1 MTEHHPSEPR
11 LPGRTTP
18 TWDMELLV
26 SAASVFTLVQLPG
39 WLDQAYF
46 AARPRLDVAWDVLF
60 RILYTY
66 GKLGLVVLAAAF
78 ALHLA
83 MRAYWIALVGMDS
96 IYPQGVL
103 WDRLRI
109 GPRRRAL
116 LQAQAEPMPA
126 RIERI
131 DNRASIVFALGIT
144 LALLM
149 VLLLGLV
156 LLAYALAVGLDAVF
170 GWDWLLPEGFMLLF
184 VVAAVPYALAYYADR
199 SFGAKLAPGGR
210 AARAIDA
217 VFVLYARLGYGR
229 DGNPTLPLLR
239 SHVGER
245 RMEAITLAAMLGCGL
260 VIAAQVALLK
270 GELAV
275 GDYARWPAAAPGLDD
290 SLVAAHYRDQGTP
303 DDAHAPS
310 IDSAFPR
317 GDYLTVVVPFD
328 PRRHPAQVA
337 RLCPR
342 TWHGADTPARRTG
355 LRACFSRWLG
365 LRLDGRA
372 VTVLPRYFADPR
384 TGQQAIAAV
393 VPIRDLAAG
402 EHELRLALAPH
413 GSPRAPKEPSTYRIA
428 FWR

>member
-1 MTEHHPSEPR
+1 LTDDTPEPR

-39 WLDQAYF
+39 WLDEFYF
-46 AARPRLDVAWDVLF
+46 AARPRLDANWDVLA

-66 GKLGLVVLAAAF
+66 AKLGLLALAAAF

-96 IYPQGVL
+96 IYPGGVL
-103 WDRLRI
+103 WDRLRT

-116 LQAQAEPMPA
+116 SQARAEPMPA

-144 LALLM
+144 FAILMLVVLGVVALAYVVALAL
-149 VLLLGLV
+149 
-156 LLAYALAVGLDAVF
+156 DAAF
-170 GWDWLLPEGFMLLF
+170 GWHWLLPDGFLVMLVAASLPYAIAF
-184 VVAAVPYALAYYADR
+184 VVDR
-199 SFGAKLAPGGR
+199 RLGDRLAPGGR
-210 AARAIDA
+210 VARAIDA
-217 VFVLYARLGYGR
+217 VYAAYARVGYGAG
-229 DGNPTLPLLR
+229 GNPTLALLQ

-245 RMEAITLAAMLGCGL
+245 RISAITLAAMGVLML
-260 VIAAQVALLK
+260 VAVAQASMQQ
-270 GELAV
+270 GAPAV
-275 GDYARWPAAAPGLDD
+275 GDYARWPTAAPGLGD
-290 SLVAAHYRDQGTP
+290 SLVAAHYRDQGAP
-303 DDAHAPS
+303 EDPQLPS

-337 RLCPR
+337 QACPQA
-342 TWHGADTPARRTG
+342 WNEPDSPARRVA
-355 LRACFSRWLG
+355 LRDCFARWLD
-365 LRLDGRA
+365 LRVDGQPVPA
-372 VTVLPRYFADPR
+372 PAPRYYTDPR
-384 TGQQAIAAV
+384 TGQEAIAAI
-393 VPIRDLAAG
+393 VPIRGLAPG
-402 EHELRLALAPH
+402 EHELRLALAP
-413 GSPRAPKEPSTYRIA
+413 STKRDAPAEPVAYRIA